1 MEIGLIHRSEL
12 ITTPQLL
19 NITNACN
26 QGLRD
31 LAHHWHQLPPRVM
44 SFSMM
49 RSTVRAYLYL
59 DDGEEAT
66 TPRERQDVSARRIN
80 IKSLVEIGLPLYGSE
95 TSTHTSI
102 ATVIFRELARL
113 FIDPDAT
120 GWWRIATGQIAA
132 EPCDLKLGTKKSYIV
147 DGTRVVLCDW
157 IKPNELEQLADAKL
171 SGWGSSIFRTKDG
184 LKGLMVHGEMPDWY
198 HQLRLEDPVLHKLCD
213 LDDGMPPLEIR
224 VQDDEFNGTDLE
236 VAVNKVE
243 DGTVPT
249 SAKQGSVSLLAA
261 VTQASASF
269 RKSASVSKFERIGYA
284 DGTKFG
290 DHPEVRPASIVKA
303 VTVHSP
309 SPLKPEDFKDE
320 LESIETEP
328 VNYDKIQADLSR
340 QLDELLKSE
349 SLNKPK
355 DPPVHPLRVSTSDS
369 HLVSPSTRL
378 GFEEK
383 SGRGTGNGNRSTKGE
398 VKSVSTSAVQ
408 GSVLLKKILE
418 FLELAQQQA
427 VPGQPGALAGMELGR
442 LQIEVVLKWK

>member
-19 NITNACN
+19 TITNACN

-31 LAHHWHQLPPRVM
+31 LAHHWHQPAPRVM

-49 RSTVRAYLYL
+49 RSTVRSYLYL

-66 TPRERQDVSARRIN
+66 TPRERQDVTARRIN
-80 IKSLVEIGLPLYGSE
+80 IKELIEIGLPLYGSE

-113 FIDPDAT
+113 FVDPNAT
-120 GWWRIATGQIAA
+120 EWWRIANGQIAA
-132 EPCDLKLGTKKSYIV
+132 EPCDLKMGTKKSYLV

-157 IKPNELEQLADAKL
+157 IKPTELDQLADAKL
-171 SGWGSSIFRTKDG
+171 NNWGSSIFRTKEG

-198 HQLRLEDPVLHKLCD
+198 HKLRLEDPVLRKLCD
-213 LDDGMPPLEIR
+213 LDDGMPPLEVRI
-224 VQDDEFNGTDLE
+224 QDDDLE
-236 VAVNKVE
+236 AV
-243 DGTVPT
+243 DGKAPVPAVVVST
-249 SAKQGSVSLLAA
+249 SAKHGSVSLLTA
-261 VTQASASF
+261 VNQASTSF
-269 RKSASVSKFERIGYA
+269 RKSASAGKFERISYA

-290 DHPEVRPASIVKA
+290 DHPEVRPASIIKPA
-303 VTVHSP
+303 SVHSP

-320 LESIETEP
+320 LEAIETEP

-355 DPPVHPLRVSTSDS
+355 DPPVHPLRVPTSDS

-378 GFEEK
+378 GFE
-383 SGRGTGNGNRSTKGE
+383 SARGTKKEPSK
-398 VKSVSTSAVQ
+398 VSTSAAQ